1 MKKSDLEKLRERDK
15 HCWHCGREG
24 DLVPHHRANRGMGS
38 LKALDVLQNVI
49 LVCSRYNGL
58 MESDAEVAAEA
69 RRLGHKISKF
79 ATPNQAVFDMAE
91 GVWYLLDISGGKQKQ

>member
-1 MKKSDLEKLRERDK
+1 MKQSDLKKLRERDK

-38 LKALDVLQNVI
+38 YKALDVLQNVI
-49 LVCSRYNGL
+49 LVCSHYNGL

-79 ATPNQAVFDMAE
+79 ATPDQAVFDMAE
-91 GVWYLLDISGGKQKQ
+91 GVWYLLDISGGKKKQ